1 MCRPRRCLQR
11 DVIRIMRR
19 HAKWV
24 TIKRQNKGVAL
35 ITALL
40 MTSMAAILAVSLVS
54 DQQLNLRRTSNVLDS
69 DRAHVFAVGVESW
82 VMHILAR
89 DDKAR
94 DSLDED
100 WAVIL
105 PPIVVED
112 GSVAGRIEDMQGRFN
127 INNLVDDEG
136 KRSPADVERFM
147 NLLRSV
153 GLDEALVPA
162 VVDWLDKD
170 SEPTFEGGWGAE
182 DDEYSTLDVPY
193 RTANQKMK
201 SSSEL
206 LLVKGMTTKSYQ
218 LLAPFVA
225 ALPSRT
231 KINVNTAPLEVIMS
245 LSADITRADA
255 EAVLAARE
263 EGPFD
268 SVQAFKDLD
277 VIPGNS
283 VAEDAIGVTSN
294 YFLVDA
300 TARYGR
306 RGKVQMYS
314 LLVRNGEK
322 VSVVSR
328 SQGVF

>member
-1 MCRPRRCLQR
+1 
-11 DVIRIMRR
+11 MRR
-19 HAKWV
+19 QAKRI
-24 TIKRQNKGVAL
+24 TIKRRHKGVAL

-54 DQQLNLRRTSNVLDS
+54 DQQLNLRRTSNVLDR
-69 DRAHVFAVGVESW
+69 DRAHVFAIGVESW

-100 WAVIL
+100 WAVVL
-105 PPIVVED
+105 PPIIVED

-136 KRSPADVERFM
+136 KRSPADVERFI

-206 LLVKGMTTKSYQ
+206 LLVKGMTTKAYQ
-218 LLAPFVA
+218 LLAPFVV

-263 EGPFD
+263 EGAFD
-268 SVQAFKDLD
+268 SVQAFKDLS
-277 VIPGNS
+277 VIQGNS
-283 VAEDAIGVTSN
+283 VAEDAIGITSN

-322 VSVVSR
+322 VSVVLR